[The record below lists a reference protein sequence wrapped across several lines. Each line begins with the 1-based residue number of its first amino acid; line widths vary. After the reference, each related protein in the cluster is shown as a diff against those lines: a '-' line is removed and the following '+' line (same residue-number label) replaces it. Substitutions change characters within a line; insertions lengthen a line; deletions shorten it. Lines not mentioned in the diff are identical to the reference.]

1 MQCPKC
7 GFEQP
12 QRAQECAHCGVI
24 FVKLAEAE
32 AFPHMHAR
40 PENPMP
46 ADTAPDAFEKGE
58 IVHDGRIGAKE
69 LKILGMGLVV
79 AIIVYA
85 VPFTRFVMSA
95 LVTLFHELGH
105 AVVAWSL
112 GIPALPAFDFTYGGG
127 ITSYGQFHLSIAL
140 VIAGGFVFLAYRFR
154 RNWKTLVVLTA
165 VAGVWLFFVSS
176 EWRRGFACAWGG
188 HVSEFVLS
196 AIFFYMALAGVG
208 FRIPEI
214 ERPLGAFIAF
224 FVQIHSIGFA
234 LKLRSDPNFLEWYR
248 QGKGGMLM
256 NDLESVAL
264 DLRIHLGTRSTIE
277 SVAGALLFL
286 PVLLFAIALAWYFYR
301 AHVHRLVHALLAV
314 EG

>member
-1 MQCPKC
+1 
-7 GFEQP
+7 
-12 QRAQECAHCGVI
+12 VI
-24 FVKLAEAE
+24 FAKLAEAE
-32 AFPHMHAR
+32 AFPHMHPR
-40 PENPMP
+40 PEKPLP
-46 ADTAPDAFEKGE
+46 ADTAPDAFDEGG
-58 IVHDGRIGAKE
+58 IVRDGRIGAKE
-69 LKILGMGLVV
+69 LKILGIGLVL

-140 VIAGGFVFLAYRFR
+140 LIAGGFAWLAYRFR
-154 RNWKTLVVLTA
+154 RNWKTLVVLA
-165 VAGVWLFFVSS
+165 VIAGVWLFFVSS
-176 EWRRGFACAWGG
+176 EWRRDLACASGG
-188 HVSEFVLS
+188 HISEFVLS

-224 FVQIHSIGFA
+224 FAQIHSIGFA
-234 LKLRSDPNFLEWYR
+234 LKLRSDPDFLEWYR

-256 NDLESVAL
+256 NDLESIAL
-264 DLRIHLGTRSTIE
+264 DLRIHFGTRSTIE
-277 SVAGALLFL
+277 SVAGALLLL
-286 PVLLFAIALAWYFYR
+286 PVLLFAVALVWYFYR
-301 AHVHRLVHALLAV
+301 AHVHRLMRSLLAL
-314 EG
+314 EA